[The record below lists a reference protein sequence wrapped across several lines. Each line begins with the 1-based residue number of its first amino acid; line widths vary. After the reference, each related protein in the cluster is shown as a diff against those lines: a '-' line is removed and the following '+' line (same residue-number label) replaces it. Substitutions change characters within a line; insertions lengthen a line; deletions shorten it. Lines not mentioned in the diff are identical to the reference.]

1 MNNLLDILMRF
12 KEERMAII
20 SHIEVIFHQV
30 RVTPNDCDVVGPG
43 RCEQESCRIQKGRSF
58 I

>member
-12 KEERMAII
+12 QEERMAII

-30 RVTPNDCDVVGPG
+30 RVTPNDCDVLDFLWWDHLFEPA
-43 RCEQESCRIQKGRSF
+43 SF
-58 I
+58 